1 MPQVLKPNRT
11 QSTHDAILIERS
23 QLGDKDAFDMLF
35 GAYHNK
41 AFMYALRMTKHVD
54 DASDL
59 VIEGFMRINRALGS
73 FQINSSFSTWMYRI
87 LRNCFL
93 DTLKKRRVTVIGS
106 LDATMESED
115 GVMSMQPIDDA
126 ESAFDKA
133 VKSEQA
139 SKMDVLLEQLPPNQ
153 SQLLLLYYQ
162 QELTY
167 DEIAQKLSTPAGTV
181 KSRLHRAKSN
191 LKELLKTDG
200 SLLN

>member
-1 MPQVLKPNRT
+1 
-11 QSTHDAILIERS
+11 
-23 QLGDKDAFDMLF
+23 MLF